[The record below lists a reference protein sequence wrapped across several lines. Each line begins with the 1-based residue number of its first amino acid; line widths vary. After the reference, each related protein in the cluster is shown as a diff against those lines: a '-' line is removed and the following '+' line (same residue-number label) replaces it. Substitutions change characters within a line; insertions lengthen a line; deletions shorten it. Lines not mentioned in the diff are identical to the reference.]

1 MQIDKA
7 PGALADINAA
17 VDAIGIDFWPV
28 NQQIHENPELAWHE
42 FIAHEALTAFMAAQP
57 GWTVKRSVY
66 GIDTAWIAEFD
77 SGIPGPVVSFN
88 AEYDSLPGIGH
99 ACGHN
104 LIATS
109 SVVGASAAAQ
119 VMVAKKLPGKIVLYG
134 TPAEENGGGKI
145 KLLEAG
151 AYKDYRVDLSL
162 ISHPSITLTSARM
175 GTTGISTFKVEYF
188 GVAAHAAA
196 NPWLGINA
204 LDALVQGYN
213 NFSMLRQQIIPGEI
227 IQGHITD
234 GGDASNII
242 HKYAAGEFT
251 VRADSAPRLEILRE
265 QVVNC
270 FRAGALATGAKLTIT
285 DLGAY
290 KNHISNGPMANAF
303 TRYYNG
309 LGKDHAIAT
318 DADKDA
324 ANGKTQASTD
334 QGDMSHAMP
343 SISPTY
349 AIEAGEG
356 GQGPHNPGFAKSAGT
371 KASYARALRVAKGLA
386 GVAVDALRDQ
396 RFLAEIKSSWEHDM
410 RNSGGSGTRA

>member
-1 MQIDKA
+1 M
-7 PGALADINAA
+7 
-17 VDAIGIDFWPV
+17 
-28 NQQIHENPELAWHE
+28 
-42 FIAHEALTAFMAAQP
+42 
-57 GWTVKRSVY
+57 R
-66 GIDTAWIAEFD
+66 
-77 SGIPGPVVSFN
+77 
-88 AEYDSLPGIGH
+88 SLPSFGS
-99 ACGHN
+99 
-104 LIATS
+104 T
-109 SVVGASAAAQ
+109 V
-119 VMVAKKLPGKIVLYG
+119 PVL
-134 TPAEENGGGKI
+134 TKPDGGGKI

-151 AYKDYRVDLSL
+151 AYKDYNVDLSL
-162 ISHPSITLTSARM
+162 ISHPGITSTSARM
-175 GTTGISTFKVEYF
+175 GTTGISTFRVEYF

-251 VRADSAPRLEILRE
+251 VRADSALRLEILRE

-270 FRAGALATGAKLTIT
+270 FQAGALATGAKLTIT

-324 ANGKTQASTD
+324 TNGKTQASTD
-334 QGDMSHAMP
+334 QGDVSHAMP
-343 SISPTY
+343 SISPIY

-386 GVAVDALRDQ
+386 GVTVDALRDQ
-396 RFLAEIKSSWEHDM
+396 RFLTEIKRSWEHDM
-410 RNSGGSGTRA
+410 KSSGGSRTRP